1 MIFRSYLIKWTYHAA
16 VMLELLTKQ
25 GQFANKNHVIF
36 LVSRKL
42 HSSFKEILLYHAG
55 LPPFTKWSQDK
66 KNGFTL

>member
-1 MIFRSYLIKWTYHAA
+1 MQLY

-55 LPPFTKWSQDK
+55 LPPLHKMITGQ